1 MPHRTSSSRNDYE
14 RKINYDWPYTREMN
28 HQAHSWKAPLPF
40 IKCGGGGGLSFRYFQ
55 KMGGSYFS
63 HKKEGVVK

>member
-40 IKCGGGGGLSFRYFQ
+40 IKGGGGGVEFSTFP
-55 KMGGSYFS
+55 KNGGFIFFPLKGRSR
-63 HKKEGVVK
+63 